1 MHSSRKLVE
10 NYIIQIDKPFSK
22 QEISQVTGVPY
33 SSVSDIV
40 SKLKKQ
46 NRINALQGLHN
57 PKFYRYI
64 RNSKEKKKK
73 EPLNFT
79 PDIKKLRIIYDKIGI
94 HSRVAD
100 VVKILPYS
108 ETTIWRYV
116 KILLHD
122 KCIEKQKS
130 RYIQKVFK
138 PSGRSFSEYPMIN
151 KHYKRPQLIRELQL
165 ICKMGN
171 FEVPNTD
178 DLTNIEIIKLSERKK
193 IKFTI
198 QQLRCCS

>member
-1 MHSSRKLVE
+1 MLPRKKLIE
-10 NYIIQIDKPFSK
+10 NFIVQIDRPFCIR
-22 QEISQVTGVPY
+22 EISQVTGVPY

-79 PDIKKLRIIYDKIGI
+79 PDINKLRIIYDKIGTYPRI
-94 HSRVAD
+94 AD
-100 VVKILPYS
+100 VVNVLPYS
-108 ETTIWRYV
+108 EATIWRYIR
-116 KILLHD
+116 ILLHD

-130 RYIQKVFK
+130 RYKQRVFK
-138 PSGRSFSEYPMIN
+138 PSGRSYSEYPMIN
-151 KHYKRPQLIRELQL
+151 KHYKRPRLIKELER
-165 ICKMGN
+165 ICKIGD
-171 FEVPNTD
+171 FKVPYSNNLSNS
-178 DLTNIEIIKLSERKK
+178 DLIKISEKYLIKL
-193 IKFTI
+193 TI
-198 QQLRCCS
+198 LLINR